1 MLRSLEGREFM
12 LFRTLIATTVV
23 SLTFA
28 ILPVAPVSAAPSTT
42 PINDQ
47 LGPTLFRALAT
58 SNVTLAQSL
67 FYPEAAYVALKT
79 GRLPAPSSDYVN
91 RLRAFFTLD
100 IAAYHQLL
108 ASGGPAHY
116 LRTVV
121 DPSLATWI
129 APGVCENGSGYW
141 HEPPIRLVYRQAGI
155 VKSFAVDSLITWQN
169 RWYVIHLGPNPRP
182 SNVGTVDLPQRGPG
196 RPGPAGGC

>member
-1 MLRSLEGREFM
+1 M
-12 LFRTLIATTVV
+12 LFRNVIATTVV
-23 SLTFA
+23 SLTLT
-28 ILPVAPVSAAPSTT
+28 ILSIVPVSAAPSTSA
-42 PINDQ
+42 INAQ
-47 LGPTLFRALAT
+47 LGPALFRALQT
-58 SNVTLAQSL
+58 SNATLAQSL
-67 FYPEAAYVALKT
+67 FYPEAAYISLKT
-79 GRLPAPSSDYVN
+79 GQLAAPAGDYTN
-91 RLRAFFTLD
+91 RLLAFFNLD
-100 IAAYHQLL
+100 VVAYHQLL

-121 DPSLATWI
+121 DPGLATWI

-141 HEPPIRLVYRQAGI
+141 HEPPIRLVYRQAGV
-155 VKSFAVDSLITWQN
+155 VKSFAVNSLITWQN